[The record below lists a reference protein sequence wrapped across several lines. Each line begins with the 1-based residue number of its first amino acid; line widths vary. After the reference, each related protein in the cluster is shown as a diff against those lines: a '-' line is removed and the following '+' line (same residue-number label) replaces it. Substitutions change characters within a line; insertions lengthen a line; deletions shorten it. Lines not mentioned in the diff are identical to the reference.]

1 MIASLSLIASCHL
14 ITSRPMISDLS
25 WIANLMLTTAG
36 GRTAGIP
43 NIYADLRTF
52 AVGGAL
58 TARRG
63 GLAARRGGLT
73 ARRASQQEVLQLVIV
88 FVYIVI
94 PPGSTPAT
102 LTAGPFFS
110 LREDEYMM
118 LVTFFI
124 GFLD

>member
-1 MIASLSLIASCHL
+1 
-14 ITSRPMISDLS
+14 
-25 WIANLMLTTAG
+25 MLTTAG

-43 NIYADLRTF
+43 NIYADLRTV
-52 AVGGAL
+52 VGGGL

-73 ARRASQQEVLQLVIV
+73 AGRAGQKEVLQLVIV

-94 PPGSTPAT
+94 PPGSTPA

-110 LREDEYMM
+110 LKEGEYTL

-124 GFLD
+124 GSWEKNTIFPTFAGGGVWVHKFNIN